1 METFMELNETLTPS
15 LLATSHDGQD
25 ATPVVSPAADEGNKP
40 ARAKK
45 APAKQDAQP
54 EAEVPATL
62 AKRFYV
68 VQVYAA
74 FEEQVKADIE
84 RQIAKRGLQDLFGAV
99 LIPAA
104 KVKKFF
110 EVEEGESEQ
119 QLFPGYILV
128 EMELAPQA
136 MHLVMET
143 PRVIKFLGGK
153 QPSPLTKKE
162 IDRIMSQVKGEVAI
176 AAAVTIDFVVGTEVE
191 ITDGP
196 FAGFVGLIDKV
207 DDEGDKLTVMVSIFG
222 RSTPVELRFDQVKR

>member
-1 METFMELNETLTPS
+1 MEL
-15 LLATSHDGQD
+15 TSFTHIADPVDVQDGQD
-25 ATPVVSPAADEGNKP
+25 SVNAAASDAAETTEGKKP

-45 APAKQDAQP
+45 VAPQKKAQS
-54 EAEVPATL
+54 EAEVAPTGL

-68 VQVYAA
+68 VQVYAG
-74 FEEQVKADIE
+74 FEEQVKTDIE
-84 RQIAKRGLQDLFGAV
+84 RQIAKQELQDLFGAV
-99 LIPAA
+99 LIPSA

-110 EVEEGESEQ
+110 EIEEGEAEQ

-128 EMELAPQA
+128 EMELVPQA

-143 PRVIKFLGGK
+143 PRVIKFLGGR

-162 IDRIMSQVKGEVAI
+162 IDRIMSQVKGEVKISAPV
-176 AAAVTIDFVVGTEVE
+176 AVDFVVGTEVE
-191 ITDGP
+191 IVDGP

-207 DDEGDKLTVMVSIFG
+207 DKEAERLTVMVSIFG